1 MKFSK
6 WFFFCEV
13 LLKYAGEKE
22 ILVQIGVEILS
33 GYLEKMPDL
42 EIPGRLLVL
51 IVFTFKPV
59 IIREWDYQI
68 GLD

>member
-1 MKFSK
+1 MIFS
-6 WFFFCEV
+6 CEV

-42 EIPGRLLVL
+42 EILGRLLVL
-51 IVFTFKPV
+51 HVA
-59 IIREWDYQI
+59 
-68 GLD
+68 LH

>member
-1 MKFSK
+1 M
-6 WFFFCEV
+6 

-33 GYLEKMPDL
+33 GYLEKMPYL

-59 IIREWDYQI
+59 IIKEWDYQI